1 MRKLLIAGGVV
12 VTLIVGGAVYLFSS
26 LDNIVKKI
34 IEDVGSEVAGV
45 KVSVGGVKIVL
56 REGTASITGLS
67 VANPPGFSSDPA
79 FKLGEI
85 SVALDIG
92 SLNKN
97 PIVVK
102 DVLIGAPAVSY
113 ELASGGSNLD
123 AIQRNVKAFTAK
135 RGGGKAE
142 PAKEAAK
149 EPAKTGEASEEKKLV
164 INRLVISE
172 GQVKL
177 AAGGIPGAATTAN
190 LPKIEMKD
198 IGKDSGGASAAQVA
212 QKVMDA
218 LVNGAV
224 KSGSSLGNLVGNVGD
239 KAKALIPGD
248 AGNALKGLLG
258 K

>member
-1 MRKLLIAGGVV
+1 MRKLLIAGGIV

-34 IEDVGSEVAGV
+34 IEDVGSQVAGV

-97 PIVVK
+97 PVVVK

-123 AIQRNVKAFTAK
+123 AIQKNVKAFAAK
-135 RGGGKAE
+135 QGGGKAE
-142 PAKEAAK
+142 PAK

-164 INRLVISE
+164 INRLVIAD

-224 KSGSSLGNLVGNVGD
+224 KSASGLGNLVGNMGD

>member
-12 VTLIVGGAVYLFSS
+12 LTVIIGGAVFLFSS
-26 LDNIVKKI
+26 LDSIVKKI
-34 IEDVGSEVAGV
+34 IEDVGTQVAGV
-45 KVSVGGVKIVL
+45 KVSVGGVKISL
-56 REGTASITGLS
+56 TDGKASITGLT

-85 SVALDIG
+85 SVTLDTG

-102 DVLIGAPAVSY
+102 DVLVASPAVSY

-123 AIQRNVKAFTAK
+123 AIQKNVQAFTAK
-135 RGGGKAE
+135 QGGAKAE
-142 PAKEAAK
+142 PAKTTEK
-149 EPAKTGEASEEKKLV
+149 SEEKKVV
-164 INRLVISE
+164 IDHLAITG

-177 AAGGIPGAATTAN
+177 AAGGIPGAATTAS

-198 IGKDSGGASAAQVA
+198 IGKDSGGASSAQVA
-212 QKVMDA
+212 QKVMDS
-218 LVNGAV
+218 LVNGAI
-224 KSGSSLGNLVGNVGD
+224 KASTSFGNVLGNVGD

-248 AGNALKGLLG
+248 AGGALKGLMG